1 MALTFTKP
9 KTPGQAATTSP
20 GPTHSAPA
28 ATPEVETTTAKVLW
42 MKRGV
47 DAKKAML
54 REDTKA
60 EERKAEQGKL
70 WRFYVEQGKAGEIT
84 FLDGSLDAEGMLD
97 IQVFYEH
104 RVRISGDWNNFVC
117 TAEIDQTQPCP
128 LCENGDK
135 PAFVGVM
142 TVIDHTL
149 HTIKN
154 GPNAG
159 KTITNTRKLFVAKRT
174 TIKLLTTLAKKRGG
188 LAGCTFDVTRPG
200 DKDPAVGGNFD
211 FSHKY
216 SKLSEIGDK
225 YGLKLEEVQP
235 ANYEEEVRY
244 RTVEE
249 LIELG
254 AGKAQSGVGYEKG
267 ASKLKDEL

>member
-1 MALTFTKP
+1 MALTFTKKKLP
-9 KTPGQAATTSP
+9 PADNAGPATPAQSTQSV
-20 GPTHSAPA
+20 APA
-28 ATPEVETTTAKVLW
+28 TTTAKVLW

-47 DAKKAML
+47 DAKKAMQH
-54 REDTKA
+54 EDAKA
-60 EERKAEQGKL
+60 EERKAEAGKL
-70 WRFYVEQGKAGEIT
+70 WRFFVTPEKAGLVT

-104 RVRISGDWNNFVC
+104 RVRINGEWNNFVC
-117 TAEIDQTQPCP
+117 TAEIDQSQPCP
-128 LCENGDK
+128 LCEKGDK

-142 TVIDHTL
+142 TVLDHSE
-149 HTIKN
+149 HKIKN

-174 TIKLLTTLAKKRGG
+174 TIKLLTTIAKKRGG
-188 LAGCTFDVTRPG
+188 LAGCTFEVTRSG
-200 DKDPAVGGNFD
+200 EKTPAVGEHFD
-211 FSHKY
+211 FTAKY
-216 SKLSEIGDK
+216 SKLSEIADK
-225 YGLKLEEVQP
+225 FGLKLEDVQP

-244 RTVEE
+244 RTVAE

-254 AGKAQSGVGYEKG
+254 VGKAQSGVGYEKG